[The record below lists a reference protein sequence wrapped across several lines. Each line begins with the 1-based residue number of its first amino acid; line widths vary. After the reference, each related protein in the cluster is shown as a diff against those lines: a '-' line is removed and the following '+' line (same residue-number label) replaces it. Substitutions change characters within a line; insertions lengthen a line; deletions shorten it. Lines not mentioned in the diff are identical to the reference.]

1 MQKGKTFCAF
11 LYLCLEKGMIL
22 KMEKEKKKG
31 KLIRN
36 ILIFNLL
43 ILLTFYLILKDQDF
57 NELYNAIISVKVQY
71 ILIAVFAMFVYITC
85 EAINLKRILKVLGKN
100 IGILKGIKYTLI
112 GFFFSSIT
120 PAASGGQPME
130 IYCMY
135 KEGIAVSQ
143 STLALLMQLC
153 AFQIVTISFA
163 LFSVT
168 INYTLLN
175 KTLILFFIIGIALN
189 GSALTLLLIG
199 IFSKRLSEGLIKVA
213 IKILKFFRIKNI
225 EEKQVKWEKEVQS
238 YQASAI
244 YIKKHKIVMLKT
256 LLTTLV
262 QLMTF
267 YSVTYWVYCSFGFNK
282 YNIFQ
287 VITIQSVLYAIVSG
301 IPSPGAVGVTE
312 GGFVEIYKSVFTN
325 GTVSSAM
332 ILSRGVSFYLLVIIS
347 CLIVVVNSF
356 KIKKNDKFVEV
367 TENKMEDL
375 NEKDNSDV

>member
-1 MQKGKTFCAF
+1 
-11 LYLCLEKGMIL
+11 MIL